1 MSNDNEKKKDNIMK
15 EIWIGNKTFFIIII
29 SLLVV
34 GIGSIALWFGAIRP
48 YIEKPQT
55 SVKYSLV
62 RSDGTWKQVPLS
74 SKLSQYSV
82 NRKQYVLQDS
92 NGKMQECISF
102 TGKGASP
109 KHEFKSVLSFGD
121 AKSRNYVLQQYPVI
135 RMGVKSG
142 YIKADFCFLQTDNEF
157 SVLAVEALAESDFN
171 DNSKTWDVLY
181 DLMLTDTSSLKTTD
195 ERANA
200 IITVLSK
207 DGTAKVAGKPQI
219 TEQSLRNGTFY
230 QWGYSMSESQRVDA
244 MPAVM
249 VDSKVLNSKVGV
261 FDPDAMWKYIRHL

>member
-1 MSNDNEKKKDNIMK
+1 MSNDNEKKSNIMK

-29 SLLVV
+29 SLIVI
-34 GIGSIALWFGAIRP
+34 GIGSIALWFGVIRP
-48 YIEKPQT
+48 YVEKPQT

-62 RSDGTWKQVPLS
+62 RSGGTWKQVSLS

-82 NRKQYVLQDS
+82 NKKQYVLQGSD
-92 NGKMQECISF
+92 GKTQECISF
-102 TGKGASP
+102 TGKGAYP
-109 KHEFKSVLSFGD
+109 QHEFTSVLSFGD
-121 AKSRNYVLQQYPVI
+121 AKSRNYILQQYPVI

-142 YIKADFCFLQTDNEF
+142 YIKANFCFLQTTNEF

-171 DNSKTWDVLY
+171 DPSKTWDVLY

-200 IITVLSK
+200 IIAVLSK
-207 DGTAKVAGKPQI
+207 DGTAKVSGKPQI

-249 VDSKVLNSKVGV
+249 VDSKVLNSKVGI
-261 FDPDAMWKYIRHL
+261 FDPDAMWKYIRNL